1 MSHTPFIVIK
11 ISLQFFN
18 PLTSNLNTLASLSNP
33 PISILAGGVDC
44 GYRVGNYS
52 GCMAWNATCMWSN
65 NSGAIPMDPWCP
77 LNVTTYNSTSRTIN
91 WGPQSGQTYYNLTGG
106 QLINAGCC
114 LMKMDSGGG
123 GMQIGCG
130 SFDANYSGCVNS
142 QSRGVQGCTWKAN
155 DKNQNPMCW
164 IKTLAGAQMRNPGA
178 NTTDIGCCEQLGC
191 WNFKGVQT
199 ASNNCTSALN
209 GVCNYVAQCP
219 EPDGC
224 CTPRSCS
231 DPAINTQE
239 KCTQLSTYGQ
249 PCVWNSNRC
258 EMPSGGGCGFYSD
271 ISTCLA
277 HPECM
282 WNGTN
287 CTFGMMASGGGGGFM
302 GGTMFAEKT
311 KCWFADNKQGIC
323 GNISGCIYCTNTTT
337 QLNNISSACYGYSV
351 GRCQGHDPRTTNI
364 NTTSGQSVTI
374 VDAGYNFSDMTCGD
388 LRTQQICNCGPLP
401 YCVWTNSSATAGQYC
416 TSGAKSNADSMAC
429 TPPVTY
435 CEHPNAKNN
444 QTLCLQLA
452 NNYYMP
458 CKWDNVT
465 NKNCTFKMENAF
477 GGGGGGSGS
486 IDFTS
491 IGTETSCV
499 AGGGTWK
506 EEFYL
511 EGNSVI
517 PSSWC
522 EKGAM
527 FSFSSVQSFGN
538 KGNCD
543 SDCWACEFN
552 SSGERW
558 SNVASATGACLGSSR
573 GICRWKNDTH
583 APNGQGWCDYPP
595 EMSFGNSGDCNSDCK
610 ACEFQASPWTACA
623 GSSSGCKWFND
634 SSSLQGGYCMSS
646 SKKSCSSDCF
656 SCYEQSQCSNS
667 SVHVGLNCSWDNNM
681 RFCKP
686 SGFTGEICFNGKDDD
701 NDGSSDCADPDCSF
715 DQFCG
720 GASMG
725 GGGNDCKRLNITSC
739 NITAAPSGK
748 NCTLIT
754 PTWGGQPYC
763 DFPGSNCWLFENNS
777 FSCTANWTNATGC
790 IFKNATIN
798 NATFTAS
805 CDINK
810 TAANICFSNA
820 ASFNSSNCTSTS
832 SNCEWVNDTF
842 NARGGR
848 CEFKLFSSCNAQTT
862 SAGCSGVGN
871 CTWRV
876 DSFSLRGGFCE
887 PVCFSLNSGDCNS
900 NSLCKLRDQACE
912 PEMFSGG
919 GGVGVGGGGGGGGG
933 VAAGCH
939 RFDNNQGACQTQ
951 NMSCAWNSFS
961 FNVSQGVCNDL
972 GQQMMFAG
980 MDMSPPKILGQ
991 DSADTSVTYIDIRQF
1006 GVKDNPGSLGFGA
1019 AVSNITGAAVCR
1031 GYPIGN
1037 LGPTIGQPTMGSGN
1051 ATTKFY
1057 WYLDTNKNRTDGC
1070 NSTSAGGAN
1079 DTGYE
1084 FLIKYVV
1091 TSVNGT
1097 VNEVKSFYK
1106 CSSRT
1111 WVLTNVPLSSNRQFM
1126 CSINMPS
1133 AGESIVGGV
1142 MILVDKENLK
1152 SFAEYNQTAPTRV
1165 FLASANDT
1173 YNENSPQDS
1182 VTAGFYTPGS
1192 ADFKFVDCSNPDVK
1206 DAKCKNFQ
1214 KFGFNILEDCK
1225 NGLDD
1230 DGDGLVDCADPKCRF
1245 TPVCASTGQAF
1256 NFSANSSDVQ
1266 APTVMFSQVD
1276 TLPDGAFIKFDT
1288 DEPANGSV
1296 AFYGNDSSCSL
1307 LNVTLVDLGDPSVIF
1322 DDYKPFHMAPMDF
1335 TTVGQGWT
1343 SYSDGGL
1350 NNNTQYFYKTMVC
1363 DPSGNC
1369 ATSACQNFTTKTERS
1384 YKPFVLKMKL
1394 PAGYNVTIP
1403 ALNYSGNFTK
1413 TITNATGGNTT
1424 YEVGVKT
1431 YSNVTR
1437 NVNVTV
1443 NCGTQSLTFVGVDV
1457 LKPKDIDMSGA
1468 FICDPSNAGG
1478 PVLGM
1483 NSTSKAWN
1491 QVMGDLG
1498 MGGSSDYL
1506 KMTFPVSY
1514 TSGATLNWC
1523 TDEASNCTNVNQYA
1537 NCSNG
1542 GTGKTDCKVPTSLGF
1557 SAYQLGSNGG
1567 STPSSGSGGGG
1578 GGGAATP
1585 LNATNITNMTGPT
1598 APVEGEEESGT
1609 GDESD
1614 SSQPGAGEQQGGV
1627 TGEPEGGNNSWI
1639 IWLIAVVVVVVIA
1652 TVLIVAK
1659 KKNK

>member
-1 MSHTPFIVIK
+1 
-11 ISLQFFN
+11 
-18 PLTSNLNTLASLSNP
+18 
-33 PISILAGGVDC
+33 
-44 GYRVGNYS
+44 
-52 GCMAWNATCMWSN
+52 
-65 NSGAIPMDPWCP
+65 
-77 LNVTTYNSTSRTIN
+77 
-91 WGPQSGQTYYNLTGG
+91 
-106 QLINAGCC
+106 
-114 LMKMDSGGG
+114 
-123 GMQIGCG
+123 
-130 SFDANYSGCVNS
+130 
-142 QSRGVQGCTWKAN
+142 
-155 DKNQNPMCW
+155 
-164 IKTLAGAQMRNPGA
+164 
-178 NTTDIGCCEQLGC
+178 
-191 WNFKGVQT
+191 
-199 ASNNCTSALN
+199 
-209 GVCNYVAQCP
+209 
-219 EPDGC
+219 
-224 CTPRSCS
+224 
-231 DPAINTQE
+231 
-239 KCTQLSTYGQ
+239 
-249 PCVWNSNRC
+249 
-258 EMPSGGGCGFYSD
+258 
-271 ISTCLA
+271 
-277 HPECM
+277 
-282 WNGTN
+282 
-287 CTFGMMASGGGGGFM
+287 
-302 GGTMFAEKT
+302 
-311 KCWFADNKQGIC
+311 
-323 GNISGCIYCTNTTT
+323 
-337 QLNNISSACYGYSV
+337 
-351 GRCQGHDPRTTNI
+351 
-364 NTTSGQSVTI
+364 
-374 VDAGYNFSDMTCGD
+374 
-388 LRTQQICNCGPLP
+388 
-401 YCVWTNSSATAGQYC
+401 
-416 TSGAKSNADSMAC
+416 
-429 TPPVTY
+429 
-435 CEHPNAKNN
+435 
-444 QTLCLQLA
+444 
-452 NNYYMP
+452 
-458 CKWDNVT
+458 
-465 NKNCTFKMENAF
+465 
-477 GGGGGGSGS
+477 
-486 IDFTS
+486 
-491 IGTETSCV
+491 
-499 AGGGTWK
+499 
-506 EEFYL
+506 
-511 EGNSVI
+511 
-517 PSSWC
+517 
-522 EKGAM
+522 
-527 FSFSSVQSFGN
+527 
-538 KGNCD
+538 
-543 SDCWACEFN
+543 
-552 SSGERW
+552 
-558 SNVASATGACLGSSR
+558 
-573 GICRWKNDTH
+573 
-583 APNGQGWCDYPP
+583 
-595 EMSFGNSGDCNSDCK
+595 
-610 ACEFQASPWTACA
+610 
-623 GSSSGCKWFND
+623 
-634 SSSLQGGYCMSS
+634 
-646 SKKSCSSDCF
+646 
-656 SCYEQSQCSNS
+656 
-667 SVHVGLNCSWDNNM
+667 
-681 RFCKP
+681 
-686 SGFTGEICFNGKDDD
+686 
-701 NDGSSDCADPDCSF
+701 
-715 DQFCG
+715 
-720 GASMG
+720 
-725 GGGNDCKRLNITSC
+725 
-739 NITAAPSGK
+739 
-748 NCTLIT
+748 
-754 PTWGGQPYC
+754 
-763 DFPGSNCWLFENNS
+763 
-777 FSCTANWTNATGC
+777 
-790 IFKNATIN
+790 
-798 NATFTAS
+798 
-805 CDINK
+805 
-810 TAANICFSNA
+810 
-820 ASFNSSNCTSTS
+820 
-832 SNCEWVNDTF
+832 
-842 NARGGR
+842 
-848 CEFKLFSSCNAQTT
+848 
-862 SAGCSGVGN
+862 
-871 CTWRV
+871 
-876 DSFSLRGGFCE
+876 
-887 PVCFSLNSGDCNS
+887 
-900 NSLCKLRDQACE
+900 
-912 PEMFSGG
+912 MFSGG

-939 RFDNNQGACQTQ
+939 RFDNNQGACQAQ

-1557 SAYQLGSNGG
+1557 SAYQLEGGAGNYSLNFSALTAKSISIAQNANGSIYLNITNTDDQNRTYNFSIGVQGTGLNYSINGSAVNSNLNLVNISANRSIQLNLTFWSAVSGIRNVSLLATFWNNSAVVLNSTDDIGYMVVNVTGFNGAGDVNISVNKSVINQSTIYMGNTTQYLINVTNIGTTTITNLTITDTYDVDYNYSNATPVQADNVNYTSRVAIWNNVSVNLASGESYAITVNFSAIAWAAAVSNIANVTARNSTGGMANGSAIAPSVYIFEADKPSINFTAPALATGNYSQSTIWANVSSSDSGSGLNLTFIYLYNSTGLYNSTNGSNVSSLYSNFTGLANGVYTINASAIDNHGNRNWTETRMIILDTVAPTISFGNGATTTGNYSRTWIYINVTASDTLVGLDSMNATLYNATWQARNSTLVAGSSNYTINITAISDGLYYLNVTVNDTANNINRSIQTIILDTVAPNITNGSSTTLVGNYTQNWTFVNISVAEHGLSGISSINLTLYDSTWGAVTSVANTTSFFYNFTNLADGRYYWNATTTDTAGNVNRTSSGGLIILDRTGPVITIHSPRNTTYYNNTNVTLHLSATDAAVGVISTIMYSNNSGETNTTYNGEGSPITNISLPGVGNNYTYYVYANDSLGNKNSTSVTFTIAALSSTQAIVSTNTTTVGANTTQLVIAYNTSVERVTINSSRTSTENVSLDLGQTLTSSGNTTLSSTSNTTLERAADSSGANYSAWIPTGAVIMGG
-1567 STPSSGSGGGG
+1567 SSWTGDFLLPTIRSTSAYTSPSSGTVDAVVDVGATTELNLSSAAKLTLPVMAGKYASWSRNSTLINITTRCNSGNSTNTTTPTNINSSSPRECFMNDGSNLLIWTYHFTTFAAYTPVAPSETPASNSPGGGS
-1578 GGGAATP
+1578 GGAATP